1 MWAVIQQKLTQ
12 PEPDSNRGLKGFINL
27 TLHDDATNTIDNMQ
41 NIGLVYTGL
50 SLQRPDD
57 QLAIAFGRIS
67 VSDKVQTGQHEEYD
81 AELYYG
87 IHATNWLTL
96 RPNIQYIRH
105 VGGYKNGE
113 NVWVGG
119 LKLQAAF

>member
-50 SLQRPDD
+50 SYNAQM
-57 QLAIAFGRIS
+57 IS
-67 VSDKVQTGQHEEYD
+67 S
-81 AELYYG
+81 L
-87 IHATNWLTL
+87 
-96 RPNIQYIRH
+96 
-105 VGGYKNGE
+105 
-113 NVWVGG
+113 
-119 LKLQAAF
+119 